1 VDKKTTGARGLIMS
15 HAKSLRVIGQS
26 LEAARI
32 PTFELEKH
40 DQHYLVWIISLAKA
54 EELILRDP
62 LSEKHGVPQSDG
74 KPTANPLFCFNRA
87 DISRLDAQAQ
97 KRRRNQS
104 SSAAQLSKMLSHQLR
119 TLGDHLDRIEVRAF
133 QIVWT
138 PGFVLLDY
146 QPVDGRRNSRIFTA
160 EELQQLCLHG
170 KRLRSSDHLFLRQ
183 DI

>member
-1 VDKKTTGARGLIMS
+1 MS

-32 PTFELEKH
+32 ATFELEKH
-40 DQHYLVWIISLAKA
+40 DQHYVVWIVSLAKA
-54 EELILRDP
+54 DELILRDP
-62 LSEKHGVPQSDG
+62 LSRKDVVPQSDR
-74 KPTANPLFCFNRA
+74 KTTANPLFCFSRA

-104 SSAAQLSKMLSHQLR
+104 SSATRLSKMLSHQLR
-119 TLGDHLDRIEVRAF
+119 TLGDHLDRIDVSAF

-138 PGFVLLDY
+138 PGSVLLDY
-146 QPVDGRRNSRIFTA
+146 QPVDGWRNCRLFTA

-170 KRLRSSDHLFLRQ
+170 KWLRSSDHLFLRQ

>member
-1 VDKKTTGARGLIMS
+1 MS
-15 HAKSLRVIGQS
+15 HAKSLRVVGQS

-32 PTFELEKH
+32 VTFELEKH

-54 EELILRDP
+54 DELISGEALRD
-62 LSEKHGVPQSDG
+62 KGVTPHRG
-74 KPTANPLFCFNRA
+74 KSTANPLFSLSPA

-104 SSAAQLSKMLSHQLR
+104 SSATRLSKMLSHQLR
-119 TLGDHLDRIEVRAF
+119 TLGDHLDRVEVRAF
-133 QIVWT
+133 QIVWS
-138 PGFVLLDY
+138 PDSVLLDY
-146 QPVDGRRNSRIFTA
+146 QPVDGRRNRRIFTA

-170 KRLRSSDHLFLRQ
+170 KWLRSSDHLFLRQ

>member
-40 DQHYLVWIISLAKA
+40 DQHYLVWIVSLAKA
-54 EELILRDP
+54 EGLILGDP
-62 LSEKHGVPQSDG
+62 LSGKHAMPQSDR
-74 KPTANPLFCFNRA
+74 KPTANPLFCFSRA

-119 TLGDHLDRIEVRAF
+119 TLGDHLD
-133 QIVWT
+133 VWT

>member
-1 VDKKTTGARGLIMS
+1 MS

-32 PTFELEKH
+32 ATFELEKH

-54 EELILRDP
+54 DELILRDTCR
-62 LSEKHGVPQSDG
+62 DG
-74 KPTANPLFCFNRA
+74 DIASQKGLQPTANPLFSFSRA

-104 SSAAQLSKMLSHQLR
+104 SSATRLSKMLSHQLR
-119 TLGDHLDRIEVRAF
+119 TLGDHLDRIEVKAF

-138 PGFVLLDY
+138 PGSVLLDY
-146 QPVDGRRNSRIFTA
+146 QPVNGRRNCRIFTA

-170 KRLRSSDHLFLRQ
+170 KWLRSSDHLFLRQ

>member
-1 VDKKTTGARGLIMS
+1 MS

-26 LEAARI
+26 LEAARVD
-32 PTFELEKH
+32 TFELEKH
-40 DQHYLVWIISLAKA
+40 DRHYLVWIVSSTKADELISL
-54 EELILRDP
+54 RD
-62 LSEKHGVPQSDG
+62 KDIAPQNSLQ
-74 KPTANPLFCFNRA
+74 PTADPLFCFSPA

-104 SSAAQLSKMLSHQLR
+104 SSPTRLSKMLSHQLR
-119 TLGDHLDRIEVRAF
+119 TLGDHLDRIEVSAF

-138 PGFVLLDY
+138 PGSVLLDY
-146 QPVDGRRNSRIFTA
+146 QPLDGRRKSRVFTA

-170 KRLRSSDHLFLRQ
+170 KWLRSSRDLFLRL

>member
-1 VDKKTTGARGLIMS
+1 MS

-32 PTFELEKH
+32 ATFELEKH

-54 EELILRDP
+54 NELILRDSI
-62 LSEKHGVPQSDG
+62 SEKDAVPQSDR
-74 KPTANPLFCFNRA
+74 KPTANPLFCFSRA

-104 SSAAQLSKMLSHQLR
+104 SSAARLSKMLSHQLR

-138 PGFVLLDY
+138 PGSVLLDY
-146 QPVDGRRNSRIFTA
+146 QPADGRRNRRIFIA

-170 KRLRSSDHLFLRQ
+170 KWLRSSDHLFLSQ